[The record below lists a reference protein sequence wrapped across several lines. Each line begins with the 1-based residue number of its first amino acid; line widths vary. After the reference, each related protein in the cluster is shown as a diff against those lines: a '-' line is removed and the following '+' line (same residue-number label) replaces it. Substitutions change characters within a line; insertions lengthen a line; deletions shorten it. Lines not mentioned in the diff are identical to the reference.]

1 MYKTFYNFPGFMTKN
16 PARRLGCSGSEN
28 QIRNH
33 PFFKEL
39 DWEALEL
46 RRVKPPF
53 RPRVVNYPFITISS
67 KSIENPSS
75 IHHPTK
81 PLNHFHFNS
90 LLQKS
95 PRDAL
100 NFDTEFTKEEPVL
113 TPVPNDVVRCINQDE
128 FAGFSFV
135 NPNFGPE
142 RKIC

>member
-1 MYKTFYNFPGFMTKN
+1 MFSFIPGFMTKN

-53 RPRVVNYPFITISS
+53 RPRVVCSKPKTVCLRPPTPLKPFPYITLYPF
-67 KSIENPSS
+67 
-75 IHHPTK
+75 
-81 PLNHFHFNS
+81 S
-90 LLQKS
+90 LMNLQKS

-113 TPVPNDVVRCINQDE
+113 TPVPNDVIRCINQDE

-135 NPNFGPE
+135 NTNFGPE